1 MINIDIAGNISFS
14 SNFDNDVGTDRDTPV
29 VYQICWSS
37 FAPAFNIALLVP
49 KRSINGSHNNCNILA
64 NEPSLLSIVENNDSM
79 NFQSSSDRNI
89 DKYILRLPLSCILSL
104 SATLS
109 GGERFLPPELKAHT
123 RISTPWLDR
132 SKLRDQLVK
141 GGCTIDLEF
150 SA

>member
-1 MINIDIAGNISFS
+1 MSVINIDIAGNISFS

-89 DKYILRLPLSCILSL
+89 IKYIFLVFYYHTSFHSLQRFSGEERMRHINIFLHHYSIVLNFESRLKRVDI
-104 SATLS
+104 
-109 GGERFLPPELKAHT
+109 
-123 RISTPWLDR
+123 
-132 SKLRDQLVK
+132 Q
-141 GGCTIDLEF
+141 
-150 SA
+150 